1 MKNGYYSF
9 EDIKTK
15 FKSYRELKESTITEE
30 EYDMFCDEILAL
42 PKKIVDRAKN
52 EIYFVLLSAAR
63 KKLTP
68 ACYINL
74 KEIDRKKGIIVITPF
89 IFGALYRDENN
100 NKRSYAPLDNKP
112 CILHEVAHHIL
123 EHSGYED
130 QQDFEEKEK
139 AAWEQAIKW
148 AKQYRDWV
156 IKRQK

>member
-74 KEIDRKKGIIVITPF
+74 KEMDRKKGIIVLTPF
-89 IFGALYRDENN
+89 IFEAPYRDENN
-100 NKRSYAPLDNKP
+100 KIRKYDRLNQP

-123 EHSGYED
+123 RHFRYED
-130 QQDFEEKEK
+130 QQDFKEKEK
-139 AAWEQAIKW
+139 AAWEKAIKW
-148 AKQYRDWV
+148 AEQYRDWV
-156 IKRQK
+156 KPEID